1 LKNKPLLAAILT
13 GSLLSMAGIPIFAG
27 FLLLFLFDQMIQSGF
42 IALVI
47 VVINSIISV
56 GYYFKI
62 IVAMYNKESNEE
74 RTGTPF
80 VIYGSCCCYGIE
92 YCARCF
98 PSFVLD
104 LLA

>member
-1 LKNKPLLAAILT
+1 
-13 GSLLSMAGIPIFAG
+13 
-27 FLLLFLFDQMIQSGF
+27 MIQSGF

-47 VVINSIISV
+47 VAVINSIISV

-62 IVAMYNKESNEE
+62 IAAMYNKESNEE

-80 VIYGSCCCYGIE
+80 VIYAATCSYGIE

-104 LLA
+104 C

>member
-1 LKNKPLLAAILT
+1 
-13 GSLLSMAGIPIFAG
+13 
-27 FLLLFLFDQMIQSGF
+27 MIQSGF

-47 VVINSIISV
+47 VAVINSIISV

-74 RTGTPF
+74 RTERRLLFMRG
-80 VIYGSCCCYGIE
+80 CCCYGIE

>member
-1 LKNKPLLAAILT
+1 
-13 GSLLSMAGIPIFAG
+13 MAGIPIFAG

-62 IVAMYNKESNEE
+62 IVLCIIKSRMRNAQE
-74 RTGTPF
+74 RRLLF
-80 VIYGSCCCYGIE
+80 HGSCCSYGIE

>member
-1 LKNKPLLAAILT
+1 
-13 GSLLSMAGIPIFAG
+13 MAGIPIFAG
-27 FLLLFLFDQMIQSGF
+27 FFAKLFLFDQMIQSGF

-47 VVINSIISV
+47 VAVINSIISV

-62 IVAMYNKESNEE
+62 IVAMYNKESK
-74 RTGTPF
+74 RTHRTFCYLCSGNC
-80 VIYGSCCCYGIE
+80 SYGIE

>member
-1 LKNKPLLAAILT
+1 
-13 GSLLSMAGIPIFAG
+13 MAGIPIFAG
-27 FLLLFLFDQMIQSGF
+27 FFAKLFLFDQMIQSGF

-47 VVINSIISV
+47 VAVINSIISV

-80 VIYGSCCCYGIE
+80 VIY
-92 YCARCF
+92 AW
-98 PSFVLD
+98 
-104 LLA
+104 LLLLWY